1 MYRVYLLIFIL
12 KMNLIEEWMQ
22 YLTKH
27 LREIKMINDEN
38 QLIQQINSIDDNLE
52 KLERNSNRNIDQVGL
67 IWLTILGYIIYLELI
82 K

>member
-1 MYRVYLLIFIL
+1 
-12 KMNLIEEWMQ
+12 MQ

-27 LREIKMINDEN
+27 LRRIKMINDEN

-52 KLERNSNRNIDQVGL
+52 KIERNSNRNSDQVGL
-67 IWLTILGYIIYLELI
+67 IWLTILGYIIYLEFI

>member
-1 MYRVYLLIFIL
+1 MSSIV
-12 KMNLIEEWMQ
+12 EWMQ

-27 LREIKMINDEN
+27 LRGIKMINDEN

-52 KLERNSNRNIDQVGL
+52 KIERNSNRNSDQVGL
-67 IWLTILGYIIYLELI
+67 IWLTMLGYIIYLEFI

>member
-1 MYRVYLLIFIL
+1 
-12 KMNLIEEWMQ
+12 MQ

-27 LREIKMINDEN
+27 LRGIKMTNESN

-52 KLERNSNRNIDQVGL
+52 KLERNSNRNSDQVGL
-67 IWLTILGYIIYLELI
+67 IWLTILGYIIYLEFI

>member
-1 MYRVYLLIFIL
+1 M
-12 KMNLIEEWMQ
+12 K

-27 LREIKMINDEN
+27 LRGIKMINDEN

-52 KLERNSNRNIDQVGL
+52 KIERNSNRNSDQVGL
-67 IWLTILGYIIYLELI
+67 IWLTMLGYIIYLEFI

>member
-1 MYRVYLLIFIL
+1 
-12 KMNLIEEWMQ
+12 MQ

-27 LREIKMINDEN
+27 LKGIKMINDEN

-52 KLERNSNRNIDQVGL
+52 KLERNSKRNSDQVGL
-67 IWLTILGYIIYLELI
+67 IWLTILSYIIYLEFI

>member
-1 MYRVYLLIFIL
+1 
-12 KMNLIEEWMQ
+12 MQ

-27 LREIKMINDEN
+27 LRGIKMRNDEN

-52 KLERNSNRNIDQVGL
+52 KIERNSNRNSDQVGL
-67 IWLTILGYIIYLELI
+67 IWLTMLGYIIYLEFI

>member
-1 MYRVYLLIFIL
+1 
-12 KMNLIEEWMQ
+12 MQ

-27 LREIKMINDEN
+27 LRRIKMINDEN

-52 KLERNSNRNIDQVGL
+52 KLERNSNRNSDQVGL
-67 IWLTILGYIIYLELI
+67 IWITILGYIIYLEFI

>member
-1 MYRVYLLIFIL
+1 
-12 KMNLIEEWMQ
+12 MQ

-27 LREIKMINDEN
+27 LRGIKMRNDEN

-52 KLERNSNRNIDQVGL
+52 KLEQNSNRNRDQVGL
-67 IWLTILGYIIYLELI
+67 IWLTILGYIIYLEFI

>member
-1 MYRVYLLIFIL
+1 MSLIV
-12 KMNLIEEWMQ
+12 EWMQ

-27 LREIKMINDEN
+27 LRGIKMINDEN
-38 QLIQQINSIDDNLE
+38 QLIQHINSIDDNLD

-67 IWLTILGYIIYLELI
+67 IWLTILGYIIYLEFI